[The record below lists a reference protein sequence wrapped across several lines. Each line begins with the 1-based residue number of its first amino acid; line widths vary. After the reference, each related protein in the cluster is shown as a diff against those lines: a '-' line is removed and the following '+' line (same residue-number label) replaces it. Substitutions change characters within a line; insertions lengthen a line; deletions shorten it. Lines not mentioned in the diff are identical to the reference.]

1 MAFELGRAHGRRPR
15 PTMNVTPLVDVVL
28 VLLITFMVITP
39 LLTRTFWVH
48 VPEQRTEAVD
58 RQELE
63 RDPMPPLVVR
73 VDHDQTL
80 RMNGI
85 EMPLEELPSRIRRMF
100 AAREDHIVF
109 FDADDAVGY
118 GFAVQ
123 VMDRL
128 RDGGAVTIA
137 MLTEPL
143 GGSPSEP

>member
-1 MAFELGRAHGRRPR
+1 
-15 PTMNVTPLVDVVL
+15 
-28 VLLITFMVITP
+28 
-39 LLTRTFWVH
+39 
-48 VPEQRTEAVD
+48 
-58 RQELE
+58 
-63 RDPMPPLVVR
+63 
-73 VDHDQTL
+73 
-80 RMNGI
+80 MNGI